1 MDNLINYRCVDFKKL
16 LIMRAKEFQLTDQ
29 ECFMLLVILT
39 MDEIGM
45 TPITPAS
52 ISKISSSSLKNID
65 KILISLVD
73 KHYISR
79 NRGTLDLLGLKQ
91 KLLNQ
96 KQQEQ
101 KPKLD
106 LISVFENAFGRTLN
120 QMELEV
126 IQSFKSSGYDD
137 QMILD
142 ALNESVKSGVI
153 NFRYIEKILDNWS
166 RYGVK
171 RRYASSFDTSRKQD
185 DVEQSIKD
193 YKWWLEDE

>member
-1 MDNLINYRCVDFKKL
+1 
-16 LIMRAKEFQLTDQ
+16 MRAKEFQLTDQ

-52 ISKISSSSLKNID
+52 ISKISSSSLKDID

-101 KPKLD
+101 KTKLD

>member
-101 KPKLD
+101 KTKLD

>member
-52 ISKISSSSLKNID
+52 ISKISSSSLKDID

-153 NFRYIEKILDNWS
+153 NFRYIEKILDNWT

>member
-52 ISKISSSSLKNID
+52 ISKISSSSLKDID

>member
-52 ISKISSSSLKNID
+52 ISKISSSSLKDID

-126 IQSFKSSGYDD
+126 IQSFKSTGYDD

>member
-52 ISKISSSSLKNID
+52 ISKISSSSLKDID

-73 KHYISR
+73 KQYISR